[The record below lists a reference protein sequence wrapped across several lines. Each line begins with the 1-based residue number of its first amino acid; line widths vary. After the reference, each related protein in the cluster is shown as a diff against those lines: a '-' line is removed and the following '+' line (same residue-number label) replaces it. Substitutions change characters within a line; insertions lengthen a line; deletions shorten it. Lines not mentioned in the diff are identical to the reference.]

1 MQPHNDR
8 PLDVWS
14 DNELLDRHRQLTGEG
29 DIDTE
34 AGDFGQLEQLQEE
47 MQRRGL
53 SVGHRSTSLNEPG
66 SQTGQGETV
75 IDPSS
80 GAVPPA

>member
-1 MQPHNDR
+1 VQQHNDR

-14 DNELLDRHRQLTGEG
+14 DDELLDRHRELNGEG
-29 DIDTE
+29 DIETE

-47 MQRRGL
+47 MRRRGL
-53 SVGHRSTSLNEPG
+53 QVEHRSTSLNEPD
-66 SQTGQGETV
+66 SQTGLGETA